1 LSAVGAAL
9 FSYVASAERV
19 STFHRTPGV
28 LHTLLNLIQ
37 SLDLGVYYFLSRFH
51 GNWVLDRLASKMEA
65 NLLIK
70 AAPIVALL
78 WYFWFI
84 DDRDQE
90 ERRGKILA
98 ILAGTLIGIIVT
110 RMVAAVTPFR
120 IRPVFDS
127 NLLQRAFSMS
137 ISCGAEQWNSF
148 PSDTA
153 AYLVAMGAGIVWL
166 RRRLLVPI
174 ALFLALWICLPRLY
188 LGYHYLSDVIVGAGI
203 GVAAVWFTLRSRWL
217 QSQLAPRLVR
227 FSHSKPQLFYAMAF
241 LITFE
246 LASVFWATRQIV
258 RSFLHLASLVPKQW
272 S

>member
-9 FSYVASAERV
+9 FSYVASAEWV
-19 STFHRTPGV
+19 SFHRTPGV
-28 LHTLLNLIQ
+28 LHALLNLIR

-90 ERRGKILA
+90 ERRGKVVA
-98 ILAGTLIGIIVT
+98 ILAGTLIGIIMT
-110 RMVAAVTPFR
+110 RIVAGVMPFR
-120 IRPVFDS
+120 IRPVYDP
-127 NLLQRAFSMS
+127 NLLQKAFSVS
-137 ISCGAEQWNSF
+137 ISCGAENWNSF

-174 ALFLALWICLPRLY
+174 ALFLALGICLPRLY
-188 LGYHYLSDVIVGAGI
+188 LG
-203 GVAAVWFTLRSRWL
+203 
-217 QSQLAPRLVR
+217 
-227 FSHSKPQLFYAMAF
+227 
-241 LITFE
+241 
-246 LASVFWATRQIV
+246 
-258 RSFLHLASLVPKQW
+258 
-272 S
+272 